1 MSIEITKKGEYQ
13 VRYRDENRI
22 QRAKTFI
29 RKRDAENFQAK
40 IRIEIRNGTWLDPE
54 MGKIKLSE
62 TWNDF
67 IALKR
72 GKKRSTQYEY
82 ESIWRLHLEPKWGN
96 KSVQQIDRID
106 FDKWILGIKLSPQR
120 IGKIHLIMSMILDHA
135 VEAKNLR
142 KNPLKDSIGKRHKKN
157 LPTILTEVA
166 TEFLTLNELISVA
179 NLAGF
184 YRDVILTLGLCGMRW
199 GELVGLRVKDLNV
212 NKGTLTIRRA
222 LIEFNG
228 VLVEDSPKNYRQR
241 IIKMPD
247 VLVAVCAS
255 WVDGK
260 EPEDPL
266 FHTQRGTHLR
276 NTNFVRRVFRP
287 ALKEA
292 GVKTIRIHDL
302 RHTAASIAISAGA
315 TPNMVKEML
324 GHSDV
329 QTTMRIYAHIFE
341 ADRETV
347 AANVNRAVSEVHQL
361 CIETKNVEHSEMRSG
376 ENLGSELGF
385 SFAVPKFPKIR
396 TSNYEF
402 RALTN

>member
-13 VRYRDENRI
+13 VRYRDENKV
-22 QRAKTFI
+22 QRAKTFS

-62 TWNDF
+62 TWKDF

-184 YRDVILTLGLCGMRW
+184 YRDVVLTLGLCGMRW

-255 WVDGK
+255 WIDGK
-260 EPEDPL
+260 GPEDPL

-361 CIETKNVEHSEMRSG
+361 CIETKNVENSVMRSG
-376 ENLGSELGF
+376 ENLASELGF
-385 SFAVPKFPKIR
+385 SFTVPKFPKIG